1 MGFTSLPAPA
11 LSPARR
17 LFTPSLR
24 VAIPVVVALLT
35 AAISLPSLWYS
46 MRSAVHRAHAER
58 GATLLFRL
66 TALESTLEYLLRVG
80 DIEQVRAEVAALG
93 AAPDNRIAAV
103 VDDQG
108 VVLATNHVR
117 FRGQSIELVWHSFDR
132 AALDEAR
139 RTRIGAVHVLPD
151 ERRIVAYHPI
161 LLPPAAHEIRP
172 TRVGALVVE
181 EDLTRL
187 NALAA
192 SDGRRAAMRSIVP
205 IAAGTGIVWLLGG
218 LVLTRRVRRLV
229 TTAQR
234 LAAGDLAAR
243 SELCGGDELARIGRA
258 FDEMAAQIAQSRE
271 RLEASERRILLLLDS
286 TAEGIYGV
294 DQAGCCAFC
303 NAAAA
308 RLLGFE
314 RPEQLIGRTL
324 HPLDRRP
331 AGERAPSSPRSQVH
345 SDSEVMARADGS
357 LVPVEYWPYPICGE
371 SELRSVVTFVDITER
386 KWVEAERQRLY
397 EEAQR
402 AVRARDDFVVIA
414 SHELRT
420 PVTALLLQAQS
431 MQRAL
436 AREPTIDSAGR
447 RLQQIAAHAQRLADL
462 VENLLDVSCLAEGR
476 VELRRE
482 SADLAEI
489 ARDIAARSAE
499 QLRGARCPLELRA
512 DEPAVGRW
520 DRVRLE
526 QVVSNLV
533 SNAAKYGAGQPI
545 EVVVGRSQGTAW
557 IEVRDHGIGIPQEA
571 QARIFERFERAASTK
586 HFSGFGLGLWITRQI
601 VMQLGGQI
609 SVQSEPGRGTVFR
622 VELPV
627 DDGVERAGAP
637 CAAATTPAP
646 SPRAPSR
653 ASRAGATR

>member
-1 MGFTSLPAPA
+1 MDSSSSPPPTR
-11 LSPARR
+11 SPARR
-17 LFTPSLR
+17 LFAPSLR
-24 VAIPVVVALLT
+24 VAIPVVIALLT
-35 AAISLPSLWYS
+35 AALSLLSLWYS
-46 MRSAVHRAHAER
+46 MRFTVHRAHNER
-58 GATLLFRL
+58 RAALLFRL

-80 DIEQVRAEVAALG
+80 DIEQVRAEIAALG
-93 AAPDNRIAAV
+93 AAPDNRIALVA
-103 VDDQG
+103 DDRG
-108 VVLATNHVR
+108 VVLAANLAEL
-117 FRGQSIELVWHSFDR
+117 RGQTIELVWRSLDR

-139 RTRIGAVHVLPD
+139 RTRVGAVHVSPD
-151 ERRIVAYHPI
+151 EQRIVAYHPV
-161 LLPPAAHEIRP
+161 LLPPVAHEIRP

-187 NALAA
+187 NAQAA
-192 SDGRRAAMRSIVP
+192 SDGRHVAMRAIVP
-205 IAAGTGIVWLLGG
+205 LAAGTGVVWLLGG

-229 TTAQR
+229 TAAQR
-234 LAAGDLAAR
+234 LADGDLAAR
-243 SELCGGDELARIGRA
+243 SGLCGGDELARIGQA
-258 FDEMAAQIAQSRE
+258 FDEMAAQIAQSRQ
-271 RLEASERRILLLLDS
+271 RLETSERRILLLLDS

-294 DQAGCCAFC
+294 DQAGCCAFS

-324 HPLDRRP
+324 HPLDRRQP
-331 AGERAPSSPRSQVH
+331 DADAPSSSLARVH
-345 SDSEVMARADGS
+345 SDSEVMTRANGS
-357 LVPVEYWPYPICGE
+357 RVPVEYWSYPICGE

-420 PVTALLLQAQS
+420 PLTALLLQAQS

-436 AREPTIDSAGR
+436 GREPALDSAGR
-447 RLQQIAAHAQRLADL
+447 RLQQISAHAQRLADL

-482 SADLAEI
+482 TVDLAEV
-489 ARDIAARSAE
+489 ARDIVARSAE
-499 QLRGARCPLELRA
+499 QLRRARCPIEVCA
-512 DEPAVGRW
+512 DERVVGRW
-520 DRVRLE
+520 DRLRLE

-545 EVVVGRSQGTAW
+545 QVAVGRHPGAAW
-557 IEVRDHGIGIPQEA
+557 IEVRDRGIGIPAEA

-601 VMQLGGQI
+601 VMQLGGHI
-609 SVQSEPGRGTVFR
+609 SVQSEAGHGAVFR

-627 DDGVERAGAP
+627 DTDVERARAR
-637 CAAATTPAP
+637 CAAA
-646 SPRAPSR
+646 
-653 ASRAGATR
+653 